1 MVSDIFERMEGFFGR
16 LETYTEV
23 KMIEA
28 MRDIIVKIMVEVLG
42 IFGMVTKEIKQTP
55 MSKSTADKYDAHH

>member
-1 MVSDIFERMEGFFGR
+1 MVSDIFERMEGFFRR

-42 IFGMVTKEIKQTP
+42 IFGMVTKEIKRNP
-55 MSKSTADKYDAHH
+55 LSKSTADKYDAHH